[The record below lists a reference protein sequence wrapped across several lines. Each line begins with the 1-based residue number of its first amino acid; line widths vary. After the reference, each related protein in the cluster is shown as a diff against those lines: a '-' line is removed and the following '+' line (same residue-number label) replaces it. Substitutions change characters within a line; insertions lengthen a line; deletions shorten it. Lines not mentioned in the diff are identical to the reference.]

1 MELSGLVPV
10 RVRDCSC
17 PATPHEDG
25 DLVYLLPSL
34 SLEGGAAA
42 EFDLMQTQEIT
53 DEQRRTFALLA
64 RWTATFVRYGAVAW
78 NFLTVDERGRHEPVP
93 FDAEILV
100 ADYRISRLVAG
111 KANELY
117 SEAVTAPLLEA
128 AAAANPSPP
137 KKPSRRGQ
145 TGRSTSPRPAS
156 ISEPPESS
164 SDEPSDGPALR
175 IAR

>member
-1 MELSGLVPV
+1 MDLSGLVPV
-10 RVRDCSC
+10 RVRACAC
-17 PATPHEDG
+17 PDSPHPDG
-25 DLVYLLPSL
+25 DIVYLLPSL

-42 EFDLMQTQEIT
+42 EFDLMQTQDVL
-53 DEQRRTFALLA
+53 DEQRRTYALLA

-78 NFLTVDERGRHEPVP
+78 NWLDDTGPVP
-93 FDAEILV
+93 FDAETLV
-100 ADYRISRLVAG
+100 ADYRVSRLVAG

-128 AAAANPSPP
+128 AEAANPSPP
-137 KKPSRRGQ
+137 KRPSRRGQ

-156 ISEPPESS
+156 ISEPPASS
-164 SDEPSDGPALR
+164 SGEPSDGPALR

>member
-10 RVRDCSC
+10 RVRDCAC
-17 PATPHEDG
+17 PDAPHEDG
-25 DLVYLLPSL
+25 DVVYLLPQL

-42 EFDLMQTQEIT
+42 EFDLMQTQDVA

-78 NFLTVDERGRHEPVP
+78 NFLDDKGPVP
-93 FDAEILV
+93 FDAETLV
-100 ADYRISRLVAG
+100 SDYALSRLVAG

-137 KKPSRRGQ
+137 KRPSRRGP
-145 TGRSTSPRPAS
+145 TAPSTSPRRGSTSGPHG
-156 ISEPPESS
+156 SS